1 MPMQGAL
8 TTDVKRVT
16 IEDGVA
22 LVTLTRPHVMNAV
35 NLQLRAEIIDVARVL
50 DADPLVSVVVIT
62 GEGDRAF
69 CAGADLKE
77 RGQRSVA
84 ELYDERRFFRN
95 RWVSAVASM
104 AKPTIAAIN
113 GYCLGG
119 GFELA
124 LQCDLRIAS
133 DNATFALPEVGLGF
147 LPGAGGTQR
156 LPRAVGLQ
164 KAKELIFTGR
174 RFDAPEAE
182 RLGIVLRVVPH
193 AELMAATKDLARS
206 IARQPRM
213 SLIQAKIALN
223 ASQETT
229 LSAGLNAENEAW
241 LPCLLSDAWKAQVAR
256 FGGKE
261 PGPG

>member
-1 MPMQGAL
+1 MPTQSTL

-35 NLQLRAEIIDVARVL
+35 NLQLRAEIIEFAHAL
-50 DADPLVSVVVIT
+50 DSDPSVSVVVIT
-62 GEGDRAF
+62 GEGEKAF

-77 RGQRSVA
+77 RGTRSVA
-84 ELYDERRFFRN
+84 ELYEERRFFRS
-95 RWVSAVASM
+95 RWVSSVASM

-174 RFDAPEAE
+174 RFDAHEAE
-182 RLGIVLRVVPH
+182 RLGVVLRVVPQ
-193 AELMAATKDLARS
+193 AELMTAAMELARS

-223 ASQETT
+223 ASQETM
-229 LSAGLNAENEAW
+229 LSGGLQAENEAW
-241 LPCLLSDAWKAQVAR
+241 LPCLLSDAWKGQVAK
-256 FGGKE
+256 FGGQRD
-261 PGPG
+261 G

>member
-1 MPMQGAL
+1 MAAADAL
-8 TTDVKRVT
+8 TTDVKRVI

-35 NLQLRAEIIDVARVL
+35 NLQLRTEIIDLARAL
-50 DADPLVSVVVIT
+50 DADPSVSVVVIT
-62 GEGDRAF
+62 GDGDKAF

-95 RWVSAVASM
+95 RWVSSVASM

-133 DNATFALPEVGLGF
+133 GNATFALPEVGLGF

-174 RFDAPEAE
+174 RFDAHEAE
-182 RLGIVLRVVPH
+182 RLGIVLRVVPQP
-193 AELMAATKDLARS
+193 ELMTASMDLARS

-223 ASQETT
+223 ASQETM
-229 LSAGLNAENEAW
+229 LSAGLQAENEAW
-241 LPCLLSDAWKAQVAR
+241 LPCLLSDAWKGQVAK
-256 FGGKE
+256 FGGK
-261 PGPG
+261 GTNGG